1 MAATKHA
8 GLQPAMDWLI
18 EHADDV
24 DSGEPSN
31 TGESSQQPEGQEER
45 EEETLD
51 EPTANS
57 LKCDDCGKLLRNADA
72 AQFHA
77 HKTGHQNFSQSTE
90 VIKPLTGEWKPRNFI
105 VPSEATITGIEE
117 EKKQK
122 LAELQAK
129 LAARRA
135 EKAAAEAAEQKE
147 REKIRRI
154 SGKEITEVK
163 ERQKELEMKKAFEQQ
178 RREKEE
184 EKLARARVKA
194 QIEADKKARAEK
206 AEREKMLRLGGN
218 GSQESLK
225 ILPSSSSQEP
235 IPVAP
240 VVSAQGY
247 SDARLQIRL
256 PNGPPITETFPVDQK
271 LQVVFDYLQSSKGYR
286 PGGFT
291 LSTTFPR

>member
-1 MAATKHA
+1 MFSKKALAVTKNA

-24 DSGEPSN
+24 DEQPG
-31 TGESSQQPEGQEER
+31 SSSSAEQPPKQD
-45 EEETLD
+45 EEEEENLT

-90 VIKPLTGEWKPRNFI
+90 EIKPLT
-105 VPSEATITGIEE
+105 EE

-122 LAELQAK
+122 LAELQEK

-135 EKAAAEAAEQKE
+135 ERAAAEAAEQKE
-147 REKIRRI
+147 REKMRRI
-154 SGKEITEVK
+154 TGREITEVK

-184 EKLARARVKA
+184 EKLAKARVKA

-206 AEREKMLRLGGN
+206 AEREKLLRQGQPGPADIS
-218 GSQESLK
+218 GSSAAATAA
-225 ILPSSSSQEP
+225 
-235 IPVAP
+235 VP
-240 VVSAQGY
+240 VVSLQGY
-247 SDARLQIRL
+247 SEARIQIRL
-256 PNGPPITETFPVDQK
+256 PTGPPLTQSFPADEPLRAVYE
-271 LQVVFDYLQSSKGYR
+271 FLQSTKGYR
-286 PGGFT
+286 MNGFT
-291 LSTTFPR
+291 LSTTFPRFATCIIAI